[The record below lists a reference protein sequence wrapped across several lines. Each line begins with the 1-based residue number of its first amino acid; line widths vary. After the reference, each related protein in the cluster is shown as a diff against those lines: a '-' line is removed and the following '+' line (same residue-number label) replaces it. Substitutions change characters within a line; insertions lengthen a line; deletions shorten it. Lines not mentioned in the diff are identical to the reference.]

1 MKPYN
6 TEADLITDGG
16 LIYTVLARGK
26 NMNKKE
32 LGSAGEN
39 LAENYLALNKFKIL
53 KKNYRTRFGEI
64 DIIAF
69 KENTIFFFEVKTRK
83 SSNYGFANEA
93 VNRLKLN
100 RIMNTA
106 LRYINENK
114 QISRFN
120 MNFSLI
126 AIQIEAGEI
135 DIKIIPMN

>member
-16 LIYTVLARGK
+16 LIYTALTRGV
-26 NMNKKE
+26 NMNKKK
-32 LGSAGEN
+32 LGAAGEDF
-39 LAENYLALNKFKIL
+39 AENYLALNKFRIL
-53 KKNYRTRFGEI
+53 KKNFRTRFGEI

-69 KENTIFFFEVKTRK
+69 KENTVFFFEVKTRK
-83 SSNYGFANEA
+83 SNIYGFAKEA
-93 VNRLKLN
+93 INRLKKN
-100 RIMNTA
+100 KIINTA

-114 QISRFN
+114 TLSNFN

>member
-16 LIYTVLARGK
+16 LIYTALTRGV
-26 NMNKKE
+26 NMNKKK
-32 LGSAGEN
+32 LGAAGEDF
-39 LAENYLALNKFKIL
+39 AENYLALNKFRIL
-53 KKNYRTRFGEI
+53 KKNFRTRFGEI

-69 KENTIFFFEVKTRK
+69 KENTVFFFEVKTRK
-83 SSNYGFANEA
+83 SNIYGFAEEA
-93 VNRLKLN
+93 VNRLKKN
-100 RIMNTA
+100 KIINTA

-114 QISRFN
+114 TLSGFS

>member
-6 TEADLITDGG
+6 TEADLITDAG
-16 LIYTVLARGK
+16 LIYTALARGK

-32 LGSAGEN
+32 LGAAGEN

-69 KENTIFFFEVKTRK
+69 KDNTIFFFEVKTRK
-83 SSNYGFANEA
+83 SSNYGFADEA

-114 QISRFN
+114 HAGRFN

-126 AIQIEAGEI
+126 AIQIEAGDI
-135 DIKIIPMN
+135 YIKIIPMN